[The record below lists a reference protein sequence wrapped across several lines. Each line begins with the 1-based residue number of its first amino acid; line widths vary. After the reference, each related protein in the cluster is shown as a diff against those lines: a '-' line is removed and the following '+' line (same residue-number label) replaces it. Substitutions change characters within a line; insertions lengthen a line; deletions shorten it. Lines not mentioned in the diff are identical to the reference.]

1 MWAWETEPRSL
12 ADGILDD
19 ETYDWVADVV
29 ELKATSGR
37 VIVAREK
44 NVIRAAQMGPEVVG
58 VNVSPTGSAGLA
70 GLLEC
75 RAEIADYARVV
86 VAFSGVRRD

>member
-1 MWAWETEPRSL
+1 
-12 ADGILDD
+12 
-19 ETYDWVADVV
+19 
-29 ELKATSGR
+29 
-37 VIVAREK
+37 
-44 NVIRAAQMGPEVVG
+44 MGPEVVG

-75 RAEIADYARVV
+75 RAELADDARVV